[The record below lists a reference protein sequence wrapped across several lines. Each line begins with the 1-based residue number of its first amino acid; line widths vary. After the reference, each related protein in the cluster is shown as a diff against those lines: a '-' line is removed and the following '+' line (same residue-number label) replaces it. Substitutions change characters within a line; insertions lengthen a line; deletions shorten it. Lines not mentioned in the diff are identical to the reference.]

1 MRFSVYDVDN
11 PKKLKRNDLI
21 GDVCVPLSVLLGWA
35 EVGGTTSKELTRPTF
50 AEPTAAAADQSTSK
64 DSKMKKNKST
74 AAAAAV
80 GTIHITSS
88 ILRPDSSYS
97 SVVSGTPRAHSAS
110 LADGFCNGGG
120 TPLRHQSHNGP
131 PVTLMLS
138 LHCRS
143 LPERVISGGK
153 SVRVVG
159 SARYMRKFKPFG
171 RTEWL
176 AKTNDPL
183 FSQPMTLDHW
193 LNDDAD
199 LRLAVYSREPGK
211 SAAELYVGEMVVSAR
226 NLLMGLLGREQG
238 TCSYEAMLSNAM
250 DDSLHKKLRKK
261 KTAVLVT
268 VTVTPRTVGSSAHP
282 RASAPP
288 TFTSS
293 PPPSTTTT
301 GAAAAGVGAAGA
313 TTTPTAVRR
322 QTLPLRTDTPEND
335 GVSRGLFA
343 SLSPSSSTSSLS
355 ATAAS
360 SGSAAAAAAVFASD
374 GVEGYLFKRAD
385 GKKQWM
391 KR

>member
-293 PPPSTTTT
+293 PRHPLLLLVLLLLVLVLLVPPPRPQQYADRPCHCGPTHLKMMGSPEDSSPPSRPPRRLRLCLLLRLVVVVLLLLLLCLRVMEWKATCSNAPT
-301 GAAAAGVGAAGA
+301 GRNNG
-313 TTTPTAVRR
+313 
-322 QTLPLRTDTPEND
+322 
-335 GVSRGLFA
+335 
-343 SLSPSSSTSSLS
+343 
-355 ATAAS
+355 
-360 SGSAAAAAAVFASD
+360 
-374 GVEGYLFKRAD
+374 
-385 GKKQWM
+385 
-391 KR
+391 